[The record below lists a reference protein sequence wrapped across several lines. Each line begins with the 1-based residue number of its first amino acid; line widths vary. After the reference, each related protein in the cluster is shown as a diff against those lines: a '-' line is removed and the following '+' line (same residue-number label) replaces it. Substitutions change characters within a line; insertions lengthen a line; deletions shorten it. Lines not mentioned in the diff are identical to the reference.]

1 MYYAKGIK
9 EDFTVFDVALGDE
22 FETLEEIRNECEM
35 EREASKE
42 SSTKILEFQIMEDDE
57 DGIARL
63 VEKI

>member
-35 EREASKE
+35 EREASKV